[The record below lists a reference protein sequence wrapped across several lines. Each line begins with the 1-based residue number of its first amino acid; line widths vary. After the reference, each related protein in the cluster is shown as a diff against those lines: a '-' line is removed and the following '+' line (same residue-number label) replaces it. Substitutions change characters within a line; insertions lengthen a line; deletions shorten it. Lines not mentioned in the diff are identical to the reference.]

1 MIESVEVV
9 IRQPGFPDRVVPL
22 SIGQTQMGRGD
33 DNEIVLADVGVSR
46 KHAQIVV
53 SATEVSVEDLGSGNG
68 TYYFGHKVSSQPLR
82 DQDEVVIDPFVLHFR
97 IQGGGPAGTGEAPTV
112 AAEPEGPRIEVVVG
126 NGMVGSLF
134 PIGERGLTM
143 GRAEDRDIVVP
154 DPASSRHHCHITPE
168 QGEYVL
174 HDNGSANGVFVNAVR
189 VRECTLSNGDLVRI
203 GNTEMRFVNPAAQV
217 QQLMNAA
224 AQPYYPQAAEP
235 AMDFPIDPRPQ
246 QGRDRYADPAAS
258 SGGGKGGLLAAF
270 AGLAVVLVIGAL
282 ALLVLV
288 LVIIVFLVQA
298 SAPPAPLPAH
308 APRWQLTGALPSG
321 TVKELDDQGLLAS
334 KAGEH
339 AKAIEYFLAVLKQDP
354 GNNTAA
360 KFAAYSG
367 TSLVVANLES
377 QKTKAARERERNEDL
392 RDSLLAQMR
401 NRRLRDKA
409 RPRLEQNFRDDPV
422 VQEAMEWGITQKQ
435 INQIK
440 NVDKARD
447 HIELTDKQAEGV
459 RLLRRVLAESNDR
472 ELRATAYTLIDKGVE
487 HQVLQ
492 IAPSWREAVLAE
504 ALGNT
509 TEAKALYQRII
520 NADASNVSSGVR
532 LKAL

>member
-1 MIESVEVV
+1 
-9 IRQPGFPDRVVPL
+9 
-22 SIGQTQMGRGD
+22 MGRGD

-97 IQGGGPAGTGEAPTV
+97 IQGGGAAGTGEAPTV
-112 AAEPEGPRIEVVVG
+112 PAEPEGPRIEVVVG

-217 QQLMNAA
+217 QQMLHAA
-224 AQPYYPQAAEP
+224 SEPYQPHAAEP
-235 AMDFPIDPRPQ
+235 AVDFPIDPHPQ
-246 QGRDRYADPAAS
+246 QRYADPPPPS
-258 SGGGKGGLLAAF
+258 GGKGGI
-270 AGLAVVLVIGAL
+270 LAVALGLFGVVIVGGLVLI
-282 ALLVLV
+282 VLV
-288 LVIIVFLVQA
+288 LAVIVILVQM

-308 APRWQLTGALPSG
+308 NPRWQLTGSLPTG
-321 TVKELDDQGLLAS
+321 DVKELDDQGRL
-334 KAGEH
+334 KTQAGEH
-339 AKAIEYFLAVLKQDP
+339 AKALEYYLAVLRQDP

-360 KFAAYSG
+360 KFAAFSG
-367 TSLVVANLES
+367 TSLVVSNLES
-377 QKTKAARERERNEDL
+377 QMTKAAQEREENERL

-459 RLLRRVLAESNDR
+459 RLLRRVLAESTDR
-472 ELRATAYTLIDKGVE
+472 ELRATAYELIDEGVE

-492 IAPSWREAVLAE
+492 VAPSWREAVLAE
-504 ALGNT
+504 AHGNT

-532 LKAL
+532 LKSL